1 MLQVSRSPPSQPE
14 TSPNAPGQE
23 KSENSVLEVL
33 EMKTPPE
40 MLPEQLSH
48 LECGASSQEPVSNQ
62 DFGTKI
68 SHEDTIH
75 VQDPISCLLLS
86 PGDLCL
92 LSINPP
98 FQDFRSNATQE
109 RSIENSMGSST
120 HSSESRHAEAGVDGF
135 DAFQG
140 GERQR
145 CVDLYPSE
153 GGLFN
158 FGRLIPSSFMRSGS
172 IRNSLQVRMDVIESI
187 QQISTNSP
195 ILSFAFGSPR
205 ITISVHCLL
214 NRQVRLPFLPRSQ
227 RPPTAAA
234 VSSFARQTETRHSG
248 SQNGDAFR
256 GLLRLS
262 SRRVTTLEFYLPSA
276 SSNTRLTPLRHLA
289 REHSPCVLHR
299 LRRFGARRHNITL
312 PWPTPVPPRPPL
324 PRTPLIATTSPQH
337 TSPSTLQELAGNML
351 PAYPTEMAS
360 YPLVAEGSRH
370 PACCLREQLRRFLPR
385 GLRQSEIDK
394 LCWYS
399 FSPEVH
405 EEISCVVCMS
415 IMVNAEVVRVLPCNH
430 EFHAAC
436 VDKWLRTNRTCP
448 ICRRDASA
456 T

>member
-1 MLQVSRSPPSQPE
+1 MLQASRSPPAQPDASLE
-14 TSPNAPGQE
+14 ALGQE
-23 KSENSVLEVL
+23 KGVNSVLEAS

-40 MLPEQLSH
+40 VLGEQLSH
-48 LECGASSQEPVSNQ
+48 PVCGDSSQEPVSNKE
-62 DFGTKI
+62 FGTKI
-68 SHEDTIH
+68 SHEDTTH

-86 PGDLCL
+86 PENLCL
-92 LSINPP
+92 LSINTP
-98 FQDFRSNATQE
+98 FQDFRSNAAQE
-109 RSIENSMGSST
+109 RSIGNSIGSSS
-120 HSSESRHAEAGVDGF
+120 HPSESRHAEAAVYGF

-140 GERQR
+140 GGRR
-145 CVDLYPSE
+145 RHVDLDPSE

-158 FGRLIPSSFMRSGS
+158 FGRLIPASLLRSGS
-172 IRNSLQVRMDVIESI
+172 VRNPLQVRMDVIESI
-187 QQISTNSP
+187 LQISTNSP

-205 ITISVHCLL
+205 ITISVHYLL
-214 NRQVRLPFLPRSQ
+214 NHQVRLPFLPRSQ

-234 VSSFARQTETRHSG
+234 ISSFARQTETCHSG

-262 SRRVTTLEFYLPSA
+262 SRRVATLEFYLPSA

-289 REHSPCVLHR
+289 REHSPCILHR
-299 LRRFGARRHNITL
+299 RRRFGAPRHNITL

-324 PRTPLIATTSPQH
+324 PLTPLMGTPPPQH

-360 YPLVAEGSRH
+360 DPPVAEGSRH

-436 VDKWLRTNRTCP
+436 VDKWLRNNRTCP